1 MARIDL
7 GGIRTKAGIPG
18 DNLPGWW
25 NRERPGR
32 FEPVGI
38 MVHHDAGVTDKQAIN
53 AAVNGRPDLA
63 GPLYA
68 SVTTRTGDVIIVSG
82 GRTNHAGLISS
93 AVVSETEHNIAPSTS
108 AKVRRLIDDV
118 SGNELYIGHC
128 IANNGVDEPYPG
140 VQLTNTARFCAA
152 VCAARG
158 WGANRVIVHAEA
170 TRRKIDPSTSMAA
183 LRLEIAHLPSAGQTS
198 PPPPPAPVYDFEE
211 ATVKNHLVTVGPLDS
226 EGNGRASWDPGLGRA
241 PIPVSAVLQG
251 SSDTASGYP
260 WHKSRRRPTVSLEPK
275 PKGTTIVVT
284 VEGAGPGWL
293 VGVYVTVA

>member
-68 SVTTRTGDVIIVSG
+68 SVTTRTGDVIVVSG

-140 VQLTNTARFCAA
+140 IQLTNTARFCAA
-152 VCAARG
+152 VCAHEG
-158 WGANRVIVHAEA
+158 WSANRVIGHAEA

-183 LRLEIAHLPSAGQTS
+183 LRLEIAHLLSAGQTG
-198 PPPPPAPVYDFEE
+198 PPAPVTVVLEE
-211 ATVKNHLVTVGPLDS
+211 ADMRHTTLQIKTDGEGRGYVRWPTGLAHVPRIVGLAVVGTQEAEIKAKGWEAGQVWMPGLDIRAIAEGSDVLVTVQG
-226 EGNGRASWDPGLGRA
+226 A
-241 PIPVSAVLQG
+241 PREWIIGVNVSA
-251 SSDTASGYP
+251 A
-260 WHKSRRRPTVSLEPK
+260 
-275 PKGTTIVVT
+275 
-284 VEGAGPGWL
+284 
-293 VGVYVTVA
+293 